1 MNGKSGDKAA
11 DGYELGDTLEPTG
24 KLTKDQE
31 KDQNY
36 KIKHDSVKSQ
46 GKENMS
52 KIQTVEQLIE
62 HAEEIEKLEM
72 AMKNIEDLSVSVMDP
87 ESNPELRFAYFKEA
101 LTGSKK
107 FGQGSENVATHMF
120 ITQED
125 SSFQRI
131 TQGAGSNIDKF
142 FVYHPLDNANIAKIM
157 GAANFRGKF
166 RSDGIKK
173 KVRGSERRT
182 GFNLYRSSLIAEI
195 KTSTAGGKKYLDGF
209 RGLMS
214 EALQE
219 GLITK
224 EQYTELITEGFLG
237 DIASSV
243 LGGIKNVA
251 TAAAEKGGEILS
263 SWTQKI
269 SDAFSGMVD
278 WFKGMFERVSKIVKQ
293 LLRGFQDAIDGG
305 MENFLEFMGLS
316 TAELVEEFEPGG
328 DANGDEQT
336 SAFLTLFSS

>member
-1 MNGKSGDKAA
+1 MCIRD
-11 DGYELGDTLEPTG
+11 
-24 KLTKDQE
+24 
-31 KDQNY
+31 
-36 KIKHDSVKSQ
+36 
-46 GKENMS
+46 
-52 KIQTVEQLIE
+52 
-62 HAEEIEKLEM
+62 
-72 AMKNIEDLSVSVMDP
+72 
-87 ESNPELRFAYFKEA
+87 R
-101 LTGSKK
+101 
-107 FGQGSENVATHMF
+107 
-120 ITQED
+120 D